1 MNKEQFYSEPNL
13 ANNINFI
20 HRFIEFIKDNS
31 DYQFKTYKNQATISN
46 ESFSL
51 SLKNVPTD
59 PFYPHNTNWF
69 LYFTYHKKTSHGKT
83 INIKTPLPETLTFAP
98 IFNSFEHS
106 QNFFEN
112 QSFLLSTKN
121 IANFLTNG
129 DDEFLNII
137 GSTSFKD
144 KTYTQLLKNHQIVDE
159 IHPKIRFEKQ
169 NITIHFND
177 NYFLEIFR
185 PTDYA
190 NFGYASYNFNKV
202 DKTDDNPIICTQ
214 TLKSGYLSLLTLET
228 CDFFNKILTERDLLL
243 SQRSKKTDIV
253 QNRFYFREPIT
264 LEESHS
270 FIPFDEASSELN
282 DFVKKIFDLQ
292 YENEIFSFFNWNM
305 ELESNAQIKK
315 ASTGVLASNKKIKI

>member
-1 MNKEQFYSEPNL
+1 METEINL
-13 ANNINFI
+13 W
-20 HRFIEFIKDNS
+20 K
-31 DYQFKTYKNQATISN
+31 
-46 ESFSL
+46 
-51 SLKNVPTD
+51 P
-59 PFYPHNTNWF
+59 
-69 LYFTYHKKTSHGKT
+69 
-83 INIKTPLPETLTFAP
+83 
-98 IFNSFEHS
+98 
-106 QNFFEN
+106 
-112 QSFLLSTKN
+112 
-121 IANFLTNG
+121 
-129 DDEFLNII
+129 
-137 GSTSFKD
+137 
-144 KTYTQLLKNHQIVDE
+144 
-159 IHPKIRFEKQ
+159 
-169 NITIHFND
+169 IHFND
-177 NYFLEIFR
+177 NYFLEVFR

-243 SQRSKKTDIV
+243 SQRSTKTDIV

-305 ELESNAQIKK
+305 ELESNGQIKK
-315 ASTGVLASNKKIKI
+315 ASTGSLASNKKIKI

>member
-1 MNKEQFYSEPNL
+1 MNKEQFYSDPNL
-13 ANNINFI
+13 ANNVKFI
-20 HRFIEFIKDNS
+20 HRFIDFIKDNT
-31 DYQFKTYKNQATISN
+31 DYKFKFYKNQATIGDEN
-46 ESFSL
+46 FSL
-51 SLKNVPTD
+51 SLKNVPVD
-59 PFYPHNTNWF
+59 PFYPYNTNWF
-69 LYFTYHKKTSHGKT
+69 LYFTYHKKTSQGKT
-83 INIKTPLPETLTFAP
+83 INIKTPLPETLPFSP

-106 QNFFEN
+106 QNFFFFY
-112 QSFLLSTKN
+112 SFLLSTKN
-121 IANFLTNG
+121 ITNFLTNG
-129 DDEFLNII
+129 DDDFLKTID
-137 GSTSFKD
+137 STSFKN
-144 KTYTQLLKNHQIVDE
+144 KTYAQLLKNHQIVDE
-159 IHPKIRFEKQ
+159 IHPKIQFDKQ
-169 NITIHFND
+169 NIAIHFND
-177 NYFLEIFR
+177 NYFLEVFR

-270 FIPFDEASSELN
+270 FIPFDETSSELN

-315 ASTGVLASNKKIKI
+315 ASTGVLAYNKKIKI